1 MKRILKELT
10 DIVSHPPSA
19 RIKVFPNADD
29 MSFWKA
35 LMIGPPGSSYNHGV
49 CMLSIQFPSQ
59 YPFKAPKVKFV
70 TPIYHCNVSQ
80 TGKICMDVL
89 LQNWSPAMT
98 ISKVLLA
105 LDELMLNPNPTDAL
119 DSTIASF
126 MIQNY
131 DVYKEKA
138 INHAKTNAN
147 KRVDDLMI
155 DILGNKSNMDLKEYN
170 LKKLELE
177 NWIKTYKDQEKK

>member
-1 MKRILKELT
+1 
-10 DIVSHPPSA
+10 
-19 RIKVFPNADD
+19 
-29 MSFWKA
+29 
-35 LMIGPPGSSYNHGV
+35 
-49 CMLSIQFPSQ
+49 
-59 YPFKAPKVKFV
+59 
-70 TPIYHCNVSQ
+70 
-80 TGKICMDVL
+80 
-89 LQNWSPAMT
+89 MT